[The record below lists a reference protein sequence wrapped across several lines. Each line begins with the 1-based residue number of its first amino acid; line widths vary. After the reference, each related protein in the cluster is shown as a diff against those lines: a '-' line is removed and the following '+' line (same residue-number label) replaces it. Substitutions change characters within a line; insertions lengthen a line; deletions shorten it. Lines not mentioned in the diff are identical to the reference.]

1 MLQECIIIK
10 VDFKPFLSGVL
21 SLLFFYENMY
31 LRIEVNQASDSG
43 VEVVLA

>member
-21 SLLFFYENMY
+21 SLLFFLLKY
-31 LRIEVNQASDSG
+31 LPTY
-43 VEVVLA
+43 